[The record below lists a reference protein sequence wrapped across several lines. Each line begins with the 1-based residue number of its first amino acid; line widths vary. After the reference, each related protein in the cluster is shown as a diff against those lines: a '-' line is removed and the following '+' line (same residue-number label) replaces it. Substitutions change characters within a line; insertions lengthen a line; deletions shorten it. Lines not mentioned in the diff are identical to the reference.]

1 MKKQIVIIHGGTTFD
16 TYEEYLKYL
25 NSCELTLEKIN
36 KKDWKD
42 GLGSKL
48 PEFEVIYPKMPNA
61 KNARYPEWKIWF
73 EKLFPLL
80 GDSVTLIGHSLGGI
94 FLAKYLSEN
103 SFLRKI
109 DSLHLIAAPY
119 DTEVCKETL
128 ADFALC
134 DKVGKLANL
143 TKNIFFYQS
152 KDDTAVPFADVEKIK
167 KESQVLNQRLLMT
180 EATFFRKTFLNLLK
194 ISKNSLA
201 KHVSLECRNKSIL
214 PRSG

>member
-143 TKNIFFYQS
+143 TKNIFLYQS
-152 KDDTAVPFADVEKIK
+152 KDDTAVPFADVEKYKRDIPAAKLMTFGDRGHFLQQNFPELIENIK
-167 KESQVLNQRLLMT
+167 KS
-180 EATFFRKTFLNLLK
+180 
-194 ISKNSLA
+194 S
-201 KHVSLECRNKSIL
+201 
-214 PRSG
+214 

>member
-119 DTEVCKETL
+119 DTKVCKETL

-143 TKNIFFYQS
+143 TKNIFLYQS
-152 KDDTAVPFADVEKIK
+152 KDDTAVPFADVEKYKRDIPAAKLMTFDDRGHFLQENFPELTENIK
-167 KESQVLNQRLLMT
+167 KFS
-180 EATFFRKTFLNLLK
+180 
-194 ISKNSLA
+194 S
-201 KHVSLECRNKSIL
+201 
-214 PRSG
+214 